1 MIVFTDFSL
10 TQRLSKTHMKPNVA
24 LIKAACE

>member
-1 MIVFTDFSL
+1 MCLLTLDL
-10 TQRLSKTHMKPNVA
+10 TQRLSKTQMKPNVA